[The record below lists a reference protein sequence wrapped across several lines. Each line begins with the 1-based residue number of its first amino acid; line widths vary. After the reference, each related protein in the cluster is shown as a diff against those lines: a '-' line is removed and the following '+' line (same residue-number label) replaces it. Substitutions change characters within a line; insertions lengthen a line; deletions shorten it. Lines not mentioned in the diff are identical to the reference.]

1 MEFDFESDG
10 QETLPGFGLET
21 KKEEA
26 QISDDPLFRHQSLED
41 SLASLYKPPYSKP
54 RNEEPTLP
62 PPEQKSPVFPEE
74 KSSLMSAY
82 VADETPQAAPVAE
95 EEVESKKG
103 GIWPLLFLAI
113 GSQLLT
119 LGILLFFFS
128 DSGTLTLQWN
138 ASRWFVYCLFSL
150 PLIYIGYRQVVQSTD
165 AGSRK

>member
-10 QETLPGFGLET
+10 QESLPGFGLET
-21 KKEEA
+21 KSEES
-26 QISDDPLFRHQSLED
+26 QSRDDPLFRHHSLED
-41 SLASLYKPPYSKP
+41 SLASLYKPPYSRP
-54 RNEEPTLP
+54 REPEPSLP
-62 PPEQKSPVFPEE
+62 PVERSPVFPEE
-74 KSSLMSAY
+74 KSSLLSAY
-82 VADETPQAAPVAE
+82 VTDETPKQTAVIE
-95 EEVESKKG
+95 EEVETKKA

-150 PLIYIGYRQVVQSTD
+150 PLIYIGYRQVIHSTD
-165 AGSRK
+165 ADSRK

>member
-10 QETLPGFGLET
+10 QESLPGFGLET
-21 KKEEA
+21 EKEEE
-26 QISDDPLFRHQSLED
+26 QISDNPLFRHQSLED

-54 RNEEPTLP
+54 REAEPALP
-62 PPEQKSPVFPEE
+62 PLEEKSPVFPEE
-74 KSSLMSAY
+74 KSSLLSSY
-82 VADETPQAAPVAE
+82 VADETPRAAPAVE
-95 EEVESKKG
+95 EEESKKG
-103 GIWPLLFLAI
+103 GLWPLLFLAI

-165 AGSRK
+165 TGSRK